1 MSDATLIAQK
11 RTETGDGP
19 AKRLRAAGRVPAV
32 VYGLDAGT
40 VSVSVPARELDHILH
55 SESGSNTLI
64 SLQVDDGS
72 QLTLARQVH
81 RHPVRGTV
89 LHVDFIRVRADQTI
103 EAEVSIAFIG
113 ESEGVR
119 NGGLFEQSLFSLTVE
134 ALPGDIPNAFEH
146 DVSALVIGDS
156 IHVRDLVVPP
166 GVVVLQEDDAV
177 VAHISL
183 PASRKSRRR
192 PWRARKAKSRPR
204 VPTPRRRPPKKARSR
219 TPSVRSSDVAAGR
232 AYRHARRPAR
242 RRARQSR
249 IRVRSARATTW
260 VPRWCELLAR
270 RTRARLR
277 KGKER
282 ALVDE
287 VRVAIP
293 GRDAARSRSRFRSRS

>member
-55 SESGSNTLI
+55 SASGSNTLI

-103 EAEVSIAFIG
+103 EAEVSIQFVG

-146 DVSALVIGDS
+146 DISALVIGDS

-166 GVVVLQEDDAV
+166 GVVVLQEGDAV

-183 PASRKSRRR
+183 P
-192 PWRARKAKSRPR
+192 R
-204 VPTPRRRPPKKARSR
+204 VEEEPVEAVEGEEGEEPAEGADAEAPAAEE
-219 TPSVRSSDVAAGR
+219 SS
-232 AYRHARRPAR
+232 
-242 RRARQSR
+242 
-249 IRVRSARATTW
+249 
-260 VPRWCELLAR
+260 E
-270 RTRARLR
+270 
-277 KGKER
+277 
-282 ALVDE
+282 
-287 VRVAIP
+287 
-293 GRDAARSRSRFRSRS
+293 

>member
-55 SESGSNTLI
+55 SASGSNTLI

-72 QLTLARQVH
+72 QLALARQVH

-103 EAEVSIAFIG
+103 EAEVSIQFVG

-146 DVSALVIGDS
+146 DISALVIGDS
-156 IHVRDLVVPP
+156 IHVRDLAVPP
-166 GVVVLQEDDAV
+166 GVVVLQEGDAV

-183 PASRKSRRR
+183 P
-192 PWRARKAKSRPR
+192 R
-204 VPTPRRRPPKKARSR
+204 VEEEPVEAVEGEEGEEPAEGADAEAPATEE
-219 TPSVRSSDVAAGR
+219 SS
-232 AYRHARRPAR
+232 
-242 RRARQSR
+242 
-249 IRVRSARATTW
+249 
-260 VPRWCELLAR
+260 E
-270 RTRARLR
+270 
-277 KGKER
+277 
-282 ALVDE
+282 
-287 VRVAIP
+287 
-293 GRDAARSRSRFRSRS
+293 

>member
-55 SESGSNTLI
+55 SASGSNTLI

-183 PASRKSRRR
+183 P
-192 PWRARKAKSRPR
+192 R
-204 VPTPRRRPPKKARSR
+204 VEEEPAEAVEGEEGEEPAEGADAEAPATEE
-219 TPSVRSSDVAAGR
+219 SS
-232 AYRHARRPAR
+232 
-242 RRARQSR
+242 
-249 IRVRSARATTW
+249 
-260 VPRWCELLAR
+260 E
-270 RTRARLR
+270 
-277 KGKER
+277 
-282 ALVDE
+282 
-287 VRVAIP
+287 
-293 GRDAARSRSRFRSRS
+293 

>member
-55 SESGSNTLI
+55 SASGSNTLI

-103 EAEVSIAFIG
+103 EAEVSIQFIG

-183 PASRKSRRR
+183 P
-192 PWRARKAKSRPR
+192 R
-204 VPTPRRRPPKKARSR
+204 VEEEPAEAVEGEEGEEPAEGADAEAPATEE
-219 TPSVRSSDVAAGR
+219 SS
-232 AYRHARRPAR
+232 
-242 RRARQSR
+242 
-249 IRVRSARATTW
+249 
-260 VPRWCELLAR
+260 E
-270 RTRARLR
+270 
-277 KGKER
+277 
-282 ALVDE
+282 
-287 VRVAIP
+287 
-293 GRDAARSRSRFRSRS
+293 